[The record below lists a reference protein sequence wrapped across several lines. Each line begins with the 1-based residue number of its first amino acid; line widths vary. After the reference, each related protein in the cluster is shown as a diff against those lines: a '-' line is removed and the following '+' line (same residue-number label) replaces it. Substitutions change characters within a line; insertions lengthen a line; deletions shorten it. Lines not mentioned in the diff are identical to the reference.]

1 MIMYTWRSMNKDK
14 PDIDKIRE
22 SGKRVVLW
30 HGESDT
36 LYKVMK
42 PLKPKSTESKLTRRP
57 RRRGRRLW

>member
-1 MIMYTWRSMNKDK
+1 MIMYTWRSMKKDK

-42 PLKPKSTESKLTRRP
+42 PKSITNK
-57 RRRGRRLW
+57 GYK